1 MEVVVRFGGN
11 GILIVMMINRRRGRA
26 AAANGHDELERGERG
41 RERQTDFQYTDRLT
55 HIHTHTLERFDHRR
69 LRGRRIERATAETAA
84 VLLQDQSIK
93 ATSAAA
99 AERAR
104 EIDGGKTRELY
115 RGEEGER

>member
-1 MEVVVRFGGN
+1 MRFGGN
-11 GILIVMMINRRRGRA
+11 GILIVMMINRRRGRAA